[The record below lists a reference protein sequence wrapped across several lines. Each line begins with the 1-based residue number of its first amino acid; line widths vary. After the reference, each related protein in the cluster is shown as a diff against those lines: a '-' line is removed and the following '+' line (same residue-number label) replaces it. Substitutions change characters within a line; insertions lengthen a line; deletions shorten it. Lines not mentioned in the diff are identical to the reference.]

1 LYIYSNHFRKWSKT
15 LPRLKTKN
23 IYSYSVEM
31 GNLFLIHVQHA
42 SMIKLIMWNAITMH
56 YKNVINDINIQAF
69 YFSATLDLTYMADK
83 RLFLS
88 KERTYM

>member
-1 LYIYSNHFRKWSKT
+1 
-15 LPRLKTKN
+15 
-23 IYSYSVEM
+23 
-31 GNLFLIHVQHA
+31 
-42 SMIKLIMWNAITMH
+42 MH